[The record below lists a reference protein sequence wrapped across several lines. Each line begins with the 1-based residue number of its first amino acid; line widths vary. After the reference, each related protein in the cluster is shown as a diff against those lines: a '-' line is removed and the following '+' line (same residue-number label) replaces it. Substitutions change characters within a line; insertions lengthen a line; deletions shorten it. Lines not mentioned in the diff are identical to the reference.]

1 MGDTKQSNESYY
13 AVIFTSQLSQDTTD
27 YSDVA
32 EEMEKLAKEQPGFI
46 NVESVR
52 DQSGFGITIS
62 YWESLGAIKQWRENA
77 THTIARKRGREQWYE
92 QFHMRICLVK
102 KEYDFHRKGL

>member
-1 MGDTKQSNESYY
+1 MGTKKQHNTPYY

-46 NVESVR
+46 DVESAR
-52 DQSGFGITIS
+52 DTSGLGITIS
-62 YWESLGAIKQWRENA
+62 YWESLEAIQQWRENA
-77 THTIARKRGREQWYE
+77 AHTIARQRGREQWYE
-92 QFHMRICLVK
+92 SFHMKICVVER
-102 KEYDFHRKGL
+102 EYNFQRKGL